1 MRFNSSLP
9 YPVLNKENDNY
20 QSSKFEVEL
29 KAEKSFGQVSL
40 EMFCTLENEGIERLI
55 AEGKALY
62 VMHIECPQ
70 TSFRSIV
77 KSSLPNISTKI
88 SDHQLRGKMEVRP
101 FVVAAATINNY
112 TNVQLNDFYR
122 ELPLTFEKGNMLAT
136 ADAIEIIL
144 HEEDTETQNLP
155 SIITVRRVEKSEY
168 MSIQMSSDQILIEL
182 PKEIYDK
189 YAEYA
194 GSRLKDTILAT
205 VFTPC
210 LVDVFHT
217 LKEDN
222 TGYEDYKWY
231 QVLEQIFDNNNIPFT
246 QVLDGTVPVIQAVQL
261 VLRNPLGKSFKEI
274 EKLIKEED

>member
-20 QSSKFEVEL
+20 LASRFEVEV
-29 KAEKSFGQVSL
+29 KAEKSFGQVKL
-40 EMFCTLENEGIERLI
+40 EMFCTLENEGIKKLI
-55 AEGKALY
+55 EEGNAAF

-70 TSFRSIV
+70 TSYRSIV
-77 KSSLPNISTKI
+77 KSIMPSLSAHI
-88 SDHQLRGKMEVRP
+88 DDQRLRGKMEIRP
-101 FVVAAATINNY
+101 FIIATTTIENY
-112 TNVQLNDFYR
+112 TNTQLNDFYR
-122 ELPLTFEKGNMLAT
+122 DLPLTFEKGNMLAI
-136 ADAIEIIL
+136 AEAIDIIL
-144 HEEDTETQNLP
+144 HEESTETQNLP
-155 SIITVRRVEKSEY
+155 SIITVRRVEKSEH
-168 MSIQMSSDQILIEL
+168 MNIQMSSDQILIEL
-182 PKEIYDK
+182 PKGIYDK

-217 LKEDN
+217 LKED
-222 TGYEDYKWY
+222 TSGYEDYKWY
-231 QVLEQIFDNNNIPFT
+231 QVLVQIFDNNNIPFS

-261 VLRNPLGKSFKEI
+261 VLRNPLEKSFKEI